1 MKLVS
6 KNWVYK
12 KLKTSL
18 QKDSKINLK
27 VKLIIND
34 VKRNGDKAILK
45 YVKKFENPN
54 ASIKNFEITKNELK
68 DAYESIGSRQKS
80 ALKLAYKRIH
90 FYHSKQQKKSN
101 PMSYEDR
108 DKDIVFTIDM
118 PGVQKKD
125 IDISI
130 EEHSIKVSAQN
141 EKGRNYNYTRRFKP
155 TVDESSAVAT
165 FTNGVLD
172 ITVSKVEEKEK
183 GTKVKIK

>member
-1 MKLVS
+1 M
-6 KNWVYK
+6 W
-12 KLKTSL
+12 
-18 QKDSKINLK
+18 KD
-27 VKLIIND
+27 
-34 VKRNGDKAILK
+34 KRN
-45 YVKKFENPN
+45 KKTNNIDDTF
-54 ASIKNFEITKNELK
+54 NELL
-68 DAYESIGSRQKS
+68 DAWMDMLSISMPMADMNDWVQVP
-80 ALKLAYKRIH
+80 
-90 FYHSKQQKKSN
+90 SKQQKKAN

-130 EEHSIKVSAQN
+130 EEHSIRVSAQN

-172 ITVSKVEEKEK
+172 ITVKKVEEKEK
-183 GTKVKIK
+183 GIKVKIK

>member
-1 MKLVS
+1 MWKKRDNK
-6 KNWVYK
+6 KNNID
-12 KLKTSL
+12 
-18 QKDSKINLK
+18 DSI
-27 VKLIIND
+27 
-34 VKRNGDKAILK
+34 
-45 YVKKFENPN
+45 
-54 ASIKNFEITKNELK
+54 NELL
-68 DAYESIGSRQKS
+68 DAWMDMLSISLPM
-80 ALKLAYKRIH
+80 ANMNDWVDMP
-90 FYHSKQQKKSN
+90 SKTKKAN

-130 EEHSIKVSAQN
+130 EEHSIKVTAEN

-155 TVDESSAVAT
+155 TVDASSAVAT

-172 ITVSKVEEKEK
+172 ITVSKVEEKDK

>member
-1 MKLVS
+1 MWKDRRNNKKTNNIDDTFSELLDAWMDVLSISMPMASMNDWVEVPS
-6 KNWVYK
+6 KA
-12 KLKTSL
+12 
-18 QKDSKINLK
+18 KI
-27 VKLIIND
+27 
-34 VKRNGDKAILK
+34 A
-45 YVKKFENPN
+45 
-54 ASIKNFEITKNELK
+54 
-68 DAYESIGSRQKS
+68 
-80 ALKLAYKRIH
+80 
-90 FYHSKQQKKSN
+90 N

-141 EKGRNYNYTRRFKP
+141 DKGRNYNYTRRFKP
-155 TVDESSAVAT
+155 TVDASSAVAT

-172 ITVSKVEEKEK
+172 ITVKKVEEKEK

>member
-1 MKLVS
+1 MWKDRRNNK
-6 KNWVYK
+6 KNNNIDD
-12 KLKTSL
+12 T
-18 QKDSKINLK
+18 
-27 VKLIIND
+27 
-34 VKRNGDKAILK
+34 
-45 YVKKFENPN
+45 F
-54 ASIKNFEITKNELK
+54 NELL
-68 DAYESIGSRQKS
+68 DAWMDMLSISMPM
-80 ALKLAYKRIH
+80 ADMNDWVNIP
-90 FYHSKQQKKSN
+90 SKQKKAN

-130 EEHSIKVSAQN
+130 EEHSIRVSAEN
-141 EKGRNYNYTRRFKP
+141 DKGRNYNYTRRFKP
-155 TVDESSAVAT
+155 TVDASSAVAT

>member
-1 MKLVS
+1 M
-6 KNWVYK
+6 W
-12 KLKTSL
+12 
-18 QKDSKINLK
+18 KD
-27 VKLIIND
+27 
-34 VKRNGDKAILK
+34 KRNRKTNNIDDT
-45 YVKKFENPN
+45 F
-54 ASIKNFEITKNELK
+54 NELL
-68 DAYESIGSRQKS
+68 DAWMDMLSISMPM
-80 ALKLAYKRIH
+80 ANMNDWVEVP
-90 FYHSKQQKKSN
+90 SKQKKAN

-118 PGVQKKD
+118 PGVAKKD

-130 EEHSIKVSAQN
+130 DEHSIKVSAQN

-172 ITVSKVEEKEK
+172 ITVKKVEEKEK